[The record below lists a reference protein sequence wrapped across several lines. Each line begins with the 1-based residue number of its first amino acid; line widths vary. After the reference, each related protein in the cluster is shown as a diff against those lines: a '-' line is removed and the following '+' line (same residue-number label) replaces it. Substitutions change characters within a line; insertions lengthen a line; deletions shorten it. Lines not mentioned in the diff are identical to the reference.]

1 MAMLDFYQT
10 HAKDFFNQ
18 TINVDMHNVYQPFL
32 ENLPSGKQIISD
44 IGCGSGRDSVFF
56 AKQGFQVM
64 AIDGSQNLIELAKQN
79 HPTIDWQCL
88 AFNEIKNQNW
98 HNKFIGIWAC
108 ASLLHVPFDELP
120 NI

>member
-18 TINVDMHNVYQPFL
+18 TINVDMHNIYQPFL

-56 AKQGFQVM
+56 AKQGAMFKVFGKVQ
-64 AIDGSQNLIELAKQN
+64 
-79 HPTIDWQCL
+79 
-88 AFNEIKNQNW
+88 
-98 HNKFIGIWAC
+98 GIRQG
-108 ASLLHVPFDELP
+108 
-120 NI
+120 